1 LKLTTYFSLTLF
13 IINGCALMTHKVKE
27 PILLDQEPRVSFRYE
42 YESTIINVPYFI
54 EDKQPQLINFRITH
68 RENPLLTL
76 IEQDFVSGDQLQLLV
91 PKAVLSTDPMGNL
104 AIIQPRGGD
113 YETIELLF
121 SLSAEPIINLSEV
134 LIREKPFIVTG
145 TVLQRKNNN
154 PVHNARL
161 YLIARNK
168 NTVYGL
174 TYADSLGFF
183 RFELKDQYGTSADFY
198 LRVETDHKFP
208 DRVIPVDF
216 AESKRFEIQI
226 LIGASP
232 TGAGIGAIY
241 RVKSNG
247 TPFRRGPE
255 NGADIQF
262 FLAAGDI
269 IIVTKVAGNRL
280 HGFVEMVTSDET
292 KVHPVYGWVQEQNV
306 ELSE

>member
-1 LKLTTYFSLTLF
+1 
-13 IINGCALMTHKVKE
+13 MTHRIKE

-42 YESTIINVPYFI
+42 YESISINVPYFF
-54 EDKQPQLINFRITH
+54 EDKQPQIINFRITH
-68 RENPLLTL
+68 RENPSLTL
-76 IEQDFVSGDQLQLLV
+76 IEQDFVSGDRLQLLV

-104 AIIQPRGGD
+104 AIVQPLGGD
-113 YETIELLF
+113 FETIELLF
-121 SLSAEPIINLSEV
+121 SLSTEPIINLSEA
-134 LIREKPFIVTG
+134 LIRERPFIVTG

-161 YLIARNK
+161 NLIARNK

-174 TYADSLGFF
+174 TNTDSLGFF
-183 RFELKDQYGTSADFY
+183 RFELKNQYGIAADFY
-198 LRVETDHKFP
+198 LRVETDHEFP

-216 AESKRFEIQI
+216 TDSKRFDIQI
-226 LIGASP
+226 LLGASP
-232 TGAGIGAIY
+232 TSAGIGAIY
-241 RVKSNG
+241 RVKSNA
-247 TPFRRGPE
+247 TPFRQGPE
-255 NGADIQF
+255 NGAEIQF

>member
-1 LKLTTYFSLTLF
+1 
-13 IINGCALMTHKVKE
+13 MTHRIKE

-54 EDKQPQLINFRITH
+54 EDKQPQIINFRITH
-68 RENPLLTL
+68 RENPSLTL
-76 IEQDFVSGDQLQLLV
+76 IEQDFVSGDRLQLLV

-104 AIIQPRGGD
+104 AIIQPLGGD
-113 YETIELLF
+113 FETIELLF
-121 SLSAEPIINLSEV
+121 SLNELPTINLSEA
-134 LIREKPFIVTG
+134 LIRERPFSVIG
-145 TVLQRKNNN
+145 TVLQRKNNS

-161 YLIARNK
+161 YLVARNK

-174 TYADSLGFF
+174 TNTDSLGFF
-183 RFELKDQYGTSADFY
+183 RFDLKNQYGTAADFY
-198 LRVETDHKFP
+198 LRVETDHEFP

-216 AESKRFEIQI
+216 ADNKRFDIQI
-226 LIGASP
+226 LLGASP
-232 TGAGIGAIY
+232 TGAGLGAIY
-241 RVKSNG
+241 RVKSNA
-247 TPFRRGPE
+247 TPFRQGPE